1 MIASVHLAD
10 IGVRSAFAIARKP
23 PPPRSIDG
31 LGHAD
36 VALAAPL
43 RGASLPAPQLGRAC
57 LIAFWDDD
65 AALDRFLADHPL
77 AAKLASG
84 WHVRLA
90 PLRAYGTWP
99 ALPGD
104 VPPQRDVEHT
114 GPVAVLTLGR
124 LRASQAIRFV
134 RTSAKAE
141 ASAVAS
147 PGMMWGT
154 ALARPPSFVATCS
167 LWESTRAAS
176 TFAYGHGDP
185 GHPDAIAT
193 DQAKPF
199 HHESAF
205 IRFRPYGSHGCL
217 GGRNPLTETW
227 MAATTD
233 NP

>member
-10 IGVRSAFAIARKP
+10 VGARSAFAMIRKP
-23 PPPRSIDG
+23 PAGSIDG
-31 LGHAD
+31 LRHAD
-36 VALAAPL
+36 VAVAAPL
-43 RGASLPAPQLGRAC
+43 RGGSVPSPQLGRVA

-65 AALDRFLADHPL
+65 FALDRFLADHPL

-90 PLRAYGTWP
+90 PLRAHGTWP
-99 ALPGD
+99 GLPSD
-104 VPPQRDVEHT
+104 VPPQRNVDHE

-124 LRASQAIRFV
+124 LRTSQAIRFL

-141 ASAVAS
+141 ASAVAA
-147 PGMMWGT
+147 PGMTWGT
-154 ALARPPSFVATCS
+154 ALARPPHFVSTCS

-176 TFAYGHGDP
+176 TFAYGHSDP

-205 IRFRPYGSHGCL
+205 IRFRPYGSHGGL
-217 GGRNPLTETW
+217 GGRNPLAERW
-227 MAATTD
+227 MPGD
-233 NP
+233 